1 MNDVP
6 NAEMLLFMLHEGTLN
21 LGNAENRNDLSRIIK
36 EWQLLSVKSDELV
49 ELYDSLTAH
58 ERRVMAKLLSAKN
71 RISFSDIQESVSNDA
86 IEKTLKR
93 IRKKLDKTQWYF
105 VISRSEKSVRWAV
118 KDGKQIS

>member
-6 NAEMLLFMLHEGTLN
+6 NAEMLLFMLHAGTLN
-21 LGNAENRNDLSRIIK
+21 LCIAENRNDLARIIK

-58 ERRVMAKLLSAKN
+58 ERRVMTKLLSVRN

-93 IRKKLDKTQWYF
+93 IRKKLDKTQWWF
-105 VISRSEKSVRWAV
+105 EISRARLDVCWILR
-118 KDGKQIS
+118 DGKKIK